1 MKLASLLKKG
11 GLWGSATATPA
22 IGHPFNSLTL
32 AKIAKIAKIAP
43 VPVPVPVTVTGVKA
57 QDLVVDNG
65 SLGLNR
71 WCWPHSSAMT
81 GAEIDK
87 HISRQVRLASL
98 NLNEAEALADKL
110 VLRDRAADDR
120 RLCLEC
126 EHLLGKRAGAWRC
139 GNWQRAGITHR
150 ARDAQLAT
158 TLVHQLQRCGGFTAT
173 QGAEH
178 GRA

>member
-11 GLWGSATATPA
+11 GLRGSATATPA
-22 IGHPFNSLTL
+22 IGHPLTPLTL
-32 AKIAKIAKIAP
+32 ATIATVVP
-43 VPVPVPVTVTGVKA
+43 LPVSVSVPVSVTVTVTVTVTGAKA

-126 EHLLGKRAGAWRC
+126 AHLLGKRAGAWRC

-173 QGAEH
+173 
-178 GRA
+178 